1 MCVCQSA
8 WVERKEKK
16 KFRMKRKEK
25 KKSGEKNEKELKN
38 MRKRVPK
45 SLLFKKGSKKLN

>member
-1 MCVCQSA
+1 MYRKQVWGKEFLCVCQSA

-16 KFRMKRKEK
+16 KLRMKKKREK
-25 KKSGEKNEKELKN
+25 KSCEKNEKELKN

-45 SLLFKKGSKKLN
+45 C